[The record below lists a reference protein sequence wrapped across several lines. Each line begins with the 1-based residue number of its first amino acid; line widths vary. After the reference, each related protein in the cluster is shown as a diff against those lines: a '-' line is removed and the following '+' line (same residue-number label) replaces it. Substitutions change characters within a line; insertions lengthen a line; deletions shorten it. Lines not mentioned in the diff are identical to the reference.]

1 MYHSGT
7 GVEQNDTQALYW
19 FKQAALQ
26 GHCAS
31 RKTGVYV
38 WQWERMSEKF
48 IPCRPLV
55 QEERATRE
63 QLLAISDGLLLL
75 HRKRYQTRLPA
86 GNILVSKSGRPGDD
100 DAYNSIGWM
109 YKCGHGVEQNYS
121 LALEWFH
128 KSAECNN
135 SSGWYNLG
143 CMYRD
148 GHGTA
153 QDLQQALYWFKKHS
167 PRANGTSMKR
177 SANWKPNCTLNM
189 ADGNRPLTIMNLT
202 AQTACAGTDRGHTSG
217 RAATHPACKPPD
229 DSGISRT
236 PDSQIPPLRHCDT
249 RRGDSN
255 LKTSRHSSWVLSVMS
270 ANSCQRLSLITRKKT
285 LSSRLSS

>member
-31 RKTGVYV
+31 R
-38 WQWERMSEKF
+38 ERLAYMYGNGKG
-48 IPCRPLV
+48 CRKNLSLAALWYKKSAL
-55 QEERATRE
+55 QESSYS
-63 QLLAISDGLLLL
+63 QYQMGYCYYIGKGIKQDYQQAIYWF
-75 HRKRYQTRLPA
+75 RKAADR
-86 GNILVSKSGRPGDD
+86 GDD

-236 PDSQIPPLRHCDT
+236 PDSPIPPLRHCDT

-255 LKTSRHSSWVLSVMS
+255 LEDFTPFQLGFVGNVRQFLPE
-270 ANSCQRLSLITRKKT
+270 T
-285 LSSRLSS
+285 LFNHP

>member
-1 MYHSGT
+1 MYRSGT

-31 RKTGVYV
+31 QKDWRICMAMGKDVGKIYPLPLFGTRRARYKRAATRNIRWAIVIT
-38 WQWERMSEKF
+38 SEKVSNKITSRQYTGF
-48 IPCRPLV
+48 
-55 QEERATRE
+55 E
-63 QLLAISDGLLLL
+63 
-75 HRKRYQTRLPA
+75 KRQTR
-86 GNILVSKSGRPGDD
+86 GDD
-100 DAYNSIGWM
+100 GAYNSIGWM

-236 PDSQIPPLRHCDT
+236 PDSPIPPLRHYDT

-255 LKTSRHSSWVLSVMS
+255 LEYLAPFQLGFVGNVRQFLPE
-270 ANSCQRLSLITRKKT
+270 T
-285 LSSRLSS
+285 LFNHP